1 MIGKIGNSWALA
13 KTSWEVLKQDR
24 ELMLF
29 PLISGATVVLVASTF
44 FGGAMLLGFGG
55 ALEEGSPLAAIG
67 GFLFYLVT
75 YTIIFFFQSALVGA
89 ALIRLDGGDPTVKD
103 GFRIALDRLGT
114 IIAYAAIAATVG
126 MILRMIQERVGF
138 VGNIV
143 AGLLGMAWT
152 LATYMVVPVLVSQDL
167 DPIEA
172 IKESGMLL
180 KKTWGEQVSANI
192 GFGAITT
199 LAILGIVAGGVLGI
213 VLTANIAPVLIP
225 FIVLSMIGGVV
236 AVVLVSSTLSG
247 IYTAALYRFA
257 TTGEAPPGFEG
268 RFMSGAFGPKN

>member
-1 MIGKIGNSWALA
+1 VGKIANSWALA

-44 FGGAMLLGFGG
+44 FGGAMLFGMG
-55 ALEEGSPLAAIG
+55 GLLEEGSPLAAIG

-103 GFRIALDRLGT
+103 GFSIALNRLGT
-114 IIAYAAIAATVG
+114 IVAYAAIAATVG
-126 MILRMIQERVGF
+126 MILRSLRDRAGF
-138 VGNIV
+138 LGRIA
-143 AGLLGMAWT
+143 AGFAGMAWT
-152 LATYMVVPVLVSQDL
+152 LATFLVVPVLVTRDV

-172 IKESGMLL
+172 IKQSGALVRQ
-180 KKTWGEQVSANI
+180 TWGEQVSANI
-192 GFGAITT
+192 GFGAISTI
-199 LAILGIVAGGVLGI
+199 AILGIMAFGALGI
-213 VLTANIAPVLIP
+213 FLTASVAPFLVPLI
-225 FIVLSMIGGVV
+225 IVSMVGGVV
-236 AVVLVSSTLSG
+236 AVMLVTSTLSG

-257 TTGEAPPGFEG
+257 TTGEAPAGFEG
-268 RFMSGAFGPKN
+268 RFMSGAFAPKG